1 MTEQVK
7 QCAMDTKDVVD
18 LLYSI
23 ANQVGVLIG
32 DKGAVSV
39 FRFAGKQMGKKIGE
53 GHAGKSID
61 EARSLVSDF
70 FRNKEFMEG
79 VCLQDGQ
86 AELVGCKIGLTLRE
100 QGIPAGNHALCHFG
114 FGLID
119 GVVESVTGQKIVTL
133 HVQSEYHENGVTCS
147 ETW

>member
-1 MTEQVK
+1 MTGQVK

-23 ANQVGVLIG
+23 ASQVGVLIG

-53 GHAGKSID
+53 GHAGKSVE
-61 EARSLVSDF
+61 EARALVSEF

-79 VCLQDGQ
+79 VCLQESR

-100 QGIPAGNHALCHFG
+100 
-114 FGLID
+114 
-119 GVVESVTGQKIVTL
+119 
-133 HVQSEYHENGVTCS
+133 
-147 ETW
+147 